1 MCVPKASLW
10 TSRARLDRASRIH
23 LVAFTITTSCAMTAS
38 ITIRPMARARSPTNQ
53 NGKTLLL
60 QDTRSP
66 ARTGRSWE
74 KRMKPRWT
82 KSPFLHRSRPMPLK
96 TTAIASAFLLLA
108 GLVTADEPE
117 SKTEKLAE
125 AVCTTGSQEY
135 RLALTQ
141 QVLQESTLSSR
152 LVVLAVERSA
162 TTGTAEPRRIW
173 QDFGHYLS
181 GVFPRPA
188 WSGTL
193 LCGRLPGQV
202 WLMMSITN
210 GLRVQVR
217 AYTLDLAATG
227 QTFPDPQAYV
237 GKLIREEERVKP
249 VAEWNGELAGDGCGV
264 RSVEA
269 KLDGDDVLV
278 QLNRHDGGCAP
289 LRVRLNAKTSRFEE
303 VASGDRS
310 RA

>member
-1 MCVPKASLW
+1 
-10 TSRARLDRASRIH
+10 
-23 LVAFTITTSCAMTAS
+23 
-38 ITIRPMARARSPTNQ
+38 
-53 NGKTLLL
+53 
-60 QDTRSP
+60 
-66 ARTGRSWE
+66 
-74 KRMKPRWT
+74 
-82 KSPFLHRSRPMPLK
+82 MPLK

-303 VASGDRS
+303 VASGDRP
-310 RA
+310 RAGGKS